1 LRAGVTLA
9 RTILITGCSSGI
21 GHAAAHGLKERGW
34 RVFACVRRPEDRDLL
49 EAEGLESG
57 LLDVAS
63 TASIEAG
70 LADVL
75 ARADGRLDALF
86 NNAGFGLPGLV
97 EDLPTDALRATF
109 ETNVFGLHHLTR
121 AVIPV
126 MRAQGGGRIV
136 QHSSGFGRHVMKWR
150 GAYNASKHALEGL
163 TDTMRLELR
172 GTGIFVSTL
181 NTGPV
186 TSRFRINSIP
196 HFERWIDWEA
206 SANADRYRSQ
216 LLPFLYESGPP
227 ALFQRE
233 PDAVVRRLIHAVE
246 AANPRPRYHI
256 TPATHIAEALR
267 RALPQRMIDA
277 IAARL

>member
-1 LRAGVTLA
+1 MT
-9 RTILITGCSSGI
+9 RTILITGSSSGI
-21 GHAAAHGLKERGW
+21 GLATAHALKTRGW
-34 RVFACVRRPEDRDLL
+34 RVFACVRKAEDRARL

-57 LLDVAS
+57 ILDCAD

-75 ARADGRLDALF
+75 QRTGGTLDALF

-97 EDLPTDALRATF
+97 EDLPTDGLRETF

-126 MRAQGGGRIV
+126 MRAQGHGRIV

-163 TDTMRLELR
+163 TDTLRLEMR
-172 GTGIFVSTL
+172 GTGIHISTL

-186 TSRFRINSIP
+186 TSKFRVNSIP

-206 SANADRYRSQ
+206 SADPDRYRRE
-216 LLPFLYESGPP
+216 LLPFLYETSGP

-233 PDAVVRRLIHAVE
+233 PDAVVRRVIHAIE
-246 AANPRPRYHI
+246 SPGHARATISPLRPISPKPCAASCRS
-256 TPATHIAEALR
+256 E
-267 RALPQRMIDA
+267 
-277 IAARL
+277 